1 VDMWLRLRQLM
12 DKAMTYMPLEGARAY
27 LVKRGEQV
35 DIKALVE
42 ATGARIVLTNDIDAV
57 KPVMTHDEP
66 MDRLAGLISDAD

>member
-1 VDMWLRLRQLM
+1 M
-12 DKAMTYMPLEGARAY
+12 DRAMTYMPLEGACAY

-42 ATGARIVLTNDIDAV
+42 ATGARIVFTNDMDAV